1 MKKKYFINANIID
14 PHNSLNE
21 MGGLIIDENGKIEAI
36 GKKVNTN
43 NIPTREKIINLNGK
57 YIFPGLVDMRVF
69 VGEPGYEYKEN
80 FRTLSEAALS
90 GGVTSVVTMPN
101 TNPVIDNV
109 SIVDFLRLRGKDKSK
124 INIFPTAALT
134 IGTVGENMTE
144 FGLLQSKGIIGFTDG
159 VKTIQNPRIMNRI
172 MNSASD
178 LKSLIIQH
186 AEDAELSKDGMIND
200 GIIATKLGL
209 QGIPISAELLIIE
222 RDLTLLEYNNCR
234 YHISQISSANSV
246 DIIRER
252 KSKIDFS
259 CGVSI
264 NNLSLNEND
273 IGDFKTFLKLSPPL
287 RTETDRNALVQGLN
301 DETIEILVNQS
312 LLQAEMGCDVLAPSD
327 MMDGRIGKIRKALDK
342 NKYQSVQILS
352 YAAKYAS
359 SFYGPF
365 RDAVGSKGAL
375 KGDKKTYQMDYRN
388 SDESLRE
395 VALDIKEGADMV
407 MVKPG
412 MPYLDIIRSI
422 KDKFK
427 LPVLAYQ
434 VSGEYSLIENAIR
447 KKMINKD
454 AVYESLVAFKRAGAN
469 AIVSYYAD
477 RLDKII

>member
-21 MGGLIIDENGKIEAI
+21 VGGVIIGENGKIEAV

-43 NIPTREKIINLNGK
+43 NIPSREKVIDLNGK
-57 YIFPGLVDMRVF
+57 YIFPGIVDMRVF

-109 SIVDFLRLRGKDKSK
+109 SIVDFLKRRGRDKSK
-124 INIFPTAALT
+124 INIYPTAALT
-134 IGTVGENMTE
+134 VKAEGENMTE

-172 MNSASD
+172 MNSAAD

-186 AEDAELSKDGMIND
+186 AEDAELSKGGMIND

-209 QGIPISAELLIIE
+209 QGVPISAELLIIE

-246 DIIRER
+246 EIIRER
-252 KSKIDFS
+252 KNKVNFS

-301 DETIEILVNQS
+301 DQTIDIIVSDHKPEDEENKRLTFAQAETGASGIETLLPLSLELYHNGSVELETIIKALTSKPAEILKINKGNLS
-312 LLQAEMGCDVLAPSD
+312 
-327 MMDGRIGKIRKALDK
+327 IGNDADFCIVDINKPWVVRKEKLISKSK
-342 NKYQSVQILS
+342 NTPIE
-352 YAAKYAS
+352 
-359 SFYGPF
+359 
-365 RDAVGSKGAL
+365 
-375 KGDKKTYQMDYRN
+375 DKKLQGKVLNTFVN
-388 SDESLRE
+388 GEEL
-395 VALDIKEGADMV
+395 
-407 MVKPG
+407 
-412 MPYLDIIRSI
+412 
-422 KDKFK
+422 FK
-427 LPVLAYQ
+427 C
-434 VSGEYSLIENAIR
+434 E
-447 KKMINKD
+447 
-454 AVYESLVAFKRAGAN
+454 
-469 AIVSYYAD
+469 
-477 RLDKII
+477 